1 MKGEE
6 EKVKEEEKEEEV
18 KKGTCEANCTPLTF
32 GLHETVNFLLRLQP
46 NILANTNGAQ
56 INRIFLISVVLK
68 KSQEYSK
75 TQTKLVI

>member
-1 MKGEE
+1 MKPT
-6 EKVKEEEKEEEV
+6 VLLRLP
-18 KKGTCEANCTPLTF
+18 TS

-46 NILANTNGAQ
+46 NILANTNAAQ

-75 TQTKLVI
+75 AQTKLVI